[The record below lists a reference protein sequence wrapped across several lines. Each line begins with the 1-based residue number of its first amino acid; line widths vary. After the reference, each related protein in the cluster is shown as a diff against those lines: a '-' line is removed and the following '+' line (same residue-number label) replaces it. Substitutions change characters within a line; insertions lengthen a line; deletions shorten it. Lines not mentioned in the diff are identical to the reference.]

1 MSNNSNSPSTS
12 NAAAAAAASPATAS
26 NVASDLTLNSLT
38 KEKLNIVLQVGIYI
52 HMIPTYGTDTAFDRE
67 RNNFKLQAS
76 KKMVKTS
83 FLN

>member
-12 NAAAAAAASPATAS
+12 NAAAAASPATAS

-52 HMIPTYGTDTAFDRE
+52 HMISTCGTHTAFDRE